1 MYEEDMDQSCTDMP
15 LSADGITQAH
25 EDALMRAMQ
34 FLRKRAVGR
43 KAKEYILKLE
53 KEMMNILNEYKELNY
68 LESKELYTFGRNIIQ
83 SKIASIDQPRGYFIQ
98 TKWIYEHI

>member
-34 FLRKRAVGR
+34 FFEKRAVGK
-43 KAKEYILKLE
+43 KAKEYILRLE
-53 KEMMNILNEYKELNY
+53 KEMMKILKALKTWEK
-68 LESKELYTFGRNIIQ
+68 
-83 SKIASIDQPRGYFIQ
+83 
-98 TKWIYEHI
+98 